1 MPVDLSVNRLCGENG
16 IPWKLS
22 IYGSLTYHF
31 GLSMWSCCGFGSEC
45 PEEKKSQSS
54 PLDKLV
60 KQEMM
65 KAGYMCPARDSGL
78 TTIAHCT
85 EHRWNPSNL
94 PKRVKG
100 CLLILHHTRTETQ

>member
-1 MPVDLSVNRLCGENG
+1 MPVDVSVNRLCGENG

-65 KAGYMCPARDSGL
+65 KAGYMCPARDSGVDNN
-78 TTIAHCT
+78 
-85 EHRWNPSNL
+85 RP
-94 PKRVKG
+94 
-100 CLLILHHTRTETQ
+100 LH